1 MWSSES
7 DLGLHAWSTDT
18 KPPPQV
24 LSIHLMQCQLEQTQ
38 FCLGNEGVIL
48 IRFSLCTLSLHTFI
62 RHCDGP
68 VHGNK
73 LLHFNWTFCI
83 PDWPHNL
90 KGSVGIKN
98 TEPSSKNY
106 YEFSRWWE
114 NLLKSSA
121 LSSEELAWGWSHQA
135 GELGQAGVIIAFS
148 VLWRWEGDLFLSMK
162 MILTWPRWF
171 HPFQLCLKKKK
182 AHNRKS
188 YTRKLFVIHTC
199 CKTVAVLGD
208 LQSLN
213 LYLIIE
219 SYSF

>member
-1 MWSSES
+1 MREWFWFDSLCVHCLCTPSS
-7 DLGLHAWSTDT
+7 GTVM
-18 KPPPQV
+18 V
-24 LSIHLMQCQLEQTQ
+24 LCMGTN
-38 FCLGNEGVIL
+38 FCIL
-48 IRFSLCTLSLHTFI
+48 IGLSVYQIDHTVW
-62 RHCDGP
+62 RA
-68 VHGNK
+68 V
-73 LLHFNWTFCI
+73 WE
-83 PDWPHNL
+83 L
-90 KGSVGIKN
+90 KIQS
-98 TEPSSKNY
+98 PSSKNY

-114 NLLKSSA
+114 SLLKSSA

-199 CKTVAVLGD
+199 CNTVAVLGD